1 MMPDPFGQLETCDLF
16 TTHPWNCGSNS
27 SRADLRRQLKSTR
40 SFGPKLNGNLEKRDT
55 EDTERLAIAWKLG
68 RRRSLGS
75 NVCGND
81 SCGVCDISVTAAGLA
96 FRGAALFRIQ
106 ATLYYFLVKRPPTAQ
121 YHRQVQF

>member
-1 MMPDPFGQLETCDLF
+1 M
-16 TTHPWNCGSNS
+16 
-27 SRADLRRQLKSTR
+27 STR
-40 SFGPKLNGNLEKRDT
+40 SLGPKLNCHLEKRDT
-55 EDTERLAIAWKLG
+55 EDTERLTIAWKLG